1 MTQTDHIRQ
10 QIQLFYDGKLEP
22 RQIAALASALRDMPQ
37 RPADLE
43 IDFKVIS
50 ATAAASHAPVSLP
63 KDFEARMERAIDQA
77 DAQEKDSHR
86 KRTRSIRIFF
96 SAAASVA
103 AILIAAVL
111 FWNPTVPLSDLS
123 LQPGIAAITTP
134 PDTAGNHQPLPP
146 QPDDHSGK
154 SSTVHKE
161 NPIGTQASSAP
172 ASMKIVTDPDE
183 AIRYT
188 HLALSTLS
196 TSIDK
201 ARSACDQSAKTLNDI
216 DNKIKT
222 IIK

>member
-22 RQIAALASALRDMPQ
+22 EQIEALASYLRDMPH
-37 RPADLE
+37 RPTDLE

-50 ATAAASHAPVSLP
+50 AMAAAQHAPIALP
-63 KDFEARMERAIDQA
+63 KDFETRMEHAIDHA
-77 DAQEKDSHR
+77 NAREKNSYR
-86 KRTRSIRIFF
+86 KRTRMRIYF

-111 FWNPTVPLSDLS
+111 FWNPAGPLPDLS
-123 LQPGIAAITTP
+123 LQPGIAAITTTT
-134 PDTAGNHQPLPP
+134 DTTGSHQPLPP
-146 QPDDHSGK
+146 RPQDHSGIG
-154 SSTVHKE
+154 STAHKE
-161 NPIGTQASSAP
+161 NILNSQASA
-172 ASMKIVTDPDE
+172 ATGNMKIVTDPEE
-183 AIRYT
+183 AIHYT

-201 ARSACDQSAKTLNDI
+201 ARSACDQSAKTLNEI

-222 IIK
+222 LIK